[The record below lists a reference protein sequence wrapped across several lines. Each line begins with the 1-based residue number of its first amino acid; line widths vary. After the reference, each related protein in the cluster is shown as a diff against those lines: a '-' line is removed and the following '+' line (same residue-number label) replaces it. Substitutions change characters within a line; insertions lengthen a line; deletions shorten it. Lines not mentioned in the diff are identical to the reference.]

1 MGHRHVK
8 TRSSI
13 RARREHVICVSFR
26 LVALVED
33 EGGTRIMP
41 DTSEHTPGSA
51 PDPAPPMR
59 PAATADAID
68 AETEHETRP
77 SPRANAA
84 DHHVGARIRERR
96 IMLGLSQQ
104 QLAQMIGVTY
114 QQAHKYE
121 RGLNRISAGRLYEIA
136 QVLGVPVSWFFDG
149 LSNNGAPAEMTQRQ
163 RMCLELARNFAA
175 IDNEKHQEALSQM
188 ARALANQAEARA

>member
-1 MGHRHVK
+1 MAGP
-8 TRSSI
+8 
-13 RARREHVICVSFR
+13 A
-26 LVALVED
+26 
-33 EGGTRIMP
+33 GGINSMP
-41 DTSEHTPGSA
+41 DTSDQTAAPGFDPAHSA
-51 PDPAPPMR
+51 PQAAPAPAPP
-59 PAATADAID
+59 DE
-68 AETEHETRP
+68 AETDTRP

-149 LSNNGAPAEMTQRQ
+149 LSPTDAPAEMTQRQ

-175 IDNEKHQEALSQM
+175 IDNE
-188 ARALANQAEARA
+188 

>member
-1 MGHRHVK
+1 
-8 TRSSI
+8 
-13 RARREHVICVSFR
+13 
-26 LVALVED
+26 
-33 EGGTRIMP
+33 MP
-41 DTSEHTPGSA
+41 ETSEHSPVGRFATGETAGGAVP
-51 PDPAPPMR
+51 PPMVSDE
-59 PAATADAID
+59 PD
-68 AETEHETRP
+68 AETKP

-149 LSNNGAPAEMTQRQ
+149 ISEPRQPVEMTQRQ

-188 ARALANQAEARA
+188 ARALAGQSMAGHAAPEHAIAEPSASGGSGKGGRV

>member
-1 MGHRHVK
+1 MTETSDQTSAPGLDAAEAQ
-8 TRSSI
+8 S
-13 RARREHVICVSFR
+13 
-26 LVALVED
+26 
-33 EGGTRIMP
+33 GTVL
-41 DTSEHTPGSA
+41 HTPPEHRSLA
-51 PDPAPPMR
+51 ADPDVEAEAEVR
-59 PAATADAID
+59 PA
-68 AETEHETRP
+68 

-149 LSNNGAPAEMTQRQ
+149 LSRAEQPAEMTQRQ

-188 ARALANQAEARA
+188 ARALASQSAAASGRHDATRPLLPAPR